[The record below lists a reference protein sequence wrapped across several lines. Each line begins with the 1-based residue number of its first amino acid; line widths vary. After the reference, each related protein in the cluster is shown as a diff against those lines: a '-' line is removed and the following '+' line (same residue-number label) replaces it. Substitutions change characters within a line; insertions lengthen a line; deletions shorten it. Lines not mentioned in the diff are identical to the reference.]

1 MNANSKVATLHV
13 SQTEQAGWR
22 PTMGT
27 DQQIYWYLF
36 DGGEGGGGFRGK
48 KTEPGVEFSVDL
60 DAGREYRMD
69 EVRFGGND
77 GQLTFEKSK
86 GSAKRVVIGDK
97 NDAALEA
104 YYLIVVARQ
113 VNGVDIKIP
122 CDPMIKNDPR

>member
-48 KTEPGVEFSVDL
+48 KQKKL
-60 DAGREYRMD
+60 
-69 EVRFGGND
+69 
-77 GQLTFEKSK
+77 
-86 GSAKRVVIGDK
+86 K
-97 NDAALEA
+97 N
-104 YYLIVVARQ
+104 
-113 VNGVDIKIP
+113 
-122 CDPMIKNDPR
+122 C